1 MLRLAEALALGDRV
15 EDALDAC
22 TEAADLAEAAGRADL
37 LARAALVVHG
47 SGNPRVFSVVPP
59 ICERALARLPPDE
72 FALRS
77 RLLAQIA
84 VALAEREGG
93 TRPAELAS
101 AALAAAKRSGDPA
114 AELDAIAAR
123 HLAITGAE
131 TVAERLELGRR
142 AIELGASGQ
151 RPIGALWGHL
161 WRADS
166 SFQLGNLA
174 EMDREI
180 DAVGHIARTRGSH
193 IARWHEL
200 RMRAARS
207 AQDGDFVAARA
218 NNGQARELGRRLG
231 DLTLIGMTYAFSAQ
245 LAVTRGDP
253 GEMHADWAELISH
266 GPPWPLVQLTLP
278 AVHALQGRHELARA
292 EFERFRDATRTVP
305 KGVRW
310 TGTMIQLWHVA
321 VLLEDAE
328 VAADVYARLGD
339 VGNYYTGDG
348 SGAVYG
354 YGSGSRM
361 LGDLARVS
369 GRPTDALAHYRAA
382 TAMNLRVNARPHLAL
397 SRLGHAQALLAL
409 GGSHDPETDASVDQL
424 RDLATAEFERL
435 DMPGPLATART
446 LKTHDSSPLTAREN
460 EVAALVA
467 QSLTN
472 REIASRLFLS
482 ERTIESHIRNILAK
496 LNFTRRT
503 EIVTWVGR
511 RRPWPAH
518 RD

>member
-1 MLRLAEALALGDRV
+1 MRFEHALVRDAVYAEIEPSAVLEAHRRCAAALADLGAEAALVATHWQRAGVADACRAWAERADDEARAAAAHEDAARFARLALDSAAGTDPAERARLLLRLAEALALADRV

-22 TEAADLAEAAGRADL
+22 TEAADLADAAGRPDL

-47 SGNPRVFSVVPP
+47 SGNPRIFPVVPP
-59 ICERALARLPPDE
+59 ICERALALLPSDE

-84 VALAEREGG
+84 VAMAEREGG
-93 TRPAELAS
+93 TRPAELAT
-101 AALAAAKRSGDPA
+101 AALAAAERSGDPA

-123 HLAITGAE
+123 HLAITGVE

-142 AIELGASGQ
+142 AIELGASGE

-180 DAVGHIARTRGSH
+180 DAVAHIARTRGSH

-200 RMRAARS
+200 RMRAARA

-231 DLTLIGMTYAFSAQ
+231 EFALFGLTYAFSVQ

-253 GEMHADWAELISH
+253 GEMPADWAELISH
-266 GPPWPLVQLTLP
+266 GPPWPLVQLTRP
-278 AVHALQGRHELARA
+278 TMHALQGRHELARA

-328 VAADVYARLGD
+328 VAADLYARLGRRRALLHRRRFRRG
-339 VGNYYTGDG
+339 V
-348 SGAVYG
+348 
-354 YGSGSRM
+354 R
-361 LGDLARVS
+361 LRIRVTDA
-369 GRPTDALAHYRAA
+369 GRP
-382 TAMNLRVNARPHLAL
+382 RPCV
-397 SRLGHAQALLAL
+397 R
-409 GGSHDPETDASVDQL
+409 P
-424 RDLATAEFERL
+424 
-435 DMPGPLATART
+435 P
-446 LKTHDSSPLTAREN
+446 
-460 EVAALVA
+460 
-467 QSLTN
+467 
-472 REIASRLFLS
+472 
-482 ERTIESHIRNILAK
+482 
-496 LNFTRRT
+496 
-503 EIVTWVGR
+503 R
-511 RRPWPAH
+511 RRPRALPRRDRDEPAGERTATCRAQPPWPRTGVTRPRGLA
-518 RD
+518 

>member
-1 MLRLAEALALGDRV
+1 M
-15 EDALDAC
+15 
-22 TEAADLAEAAGRADL
+22 
-37 LARAALVVHG
+37 
-47 SGNPRVFSVVPP
+47 SGTVCRKS
-59 ICERALARLPPDE
+59 
-72 FALRS
+72 S
-77 RLLAQIA
+77 
-84 VALAEREGG
+84 
-93 TRPAELAS
+93 TRS
-101 AALAAAKRSGDPA
+101 AAERSGDPA

-123 HLAITGAE
+123 HLAITGVD

-142 AIELGASGQ
+142 AIELGTSGE

-193 IARWHEL
+193 VARWHEL

-218 NNGQARELGRRLG
+218 SNGQARELGRRLG
-231 DLTLIGMTYAFSAQ
+231 DFALFGLTYAFSVQ

-253 GEMHADWAELISH
+253 GEMPADWAELVSH
-266 GPPWPLVQLTLP
+266 GPPWPLVQLTYP
-278 AVHALQGRHELARA
+278 TVHALQGRHELARA

-310 TGTMIQLWHVA
+310 TGTMIQLWYVA

-328 VAADVYARLGD
+328 VAADLYARLGD
-339 VGNYYTGDG
+339 VGHYYTGDG
-348 SGAVYG
+348 SGVVFG
-354 YGSGSRM
+354 SGSGSRM

-369 GRPTDALAHYRAA
+369 GRPADALAHYRNA

-397 SRLGHAQALLAL
+397 SRLGHAQALVAL
-409 GGSHDPETDASVDQL
+409 GVSRDLETDASLADV
-424 RDLATAEFERL
+424 RDLAAAEFERL
-435 DMPGPLATART
+435 DMPGPLATARA
-446 LKTHDSSPLTAREN
+446 LKTHDTSPLTPREN

-467 QSLTN
+467 QSMTN
-472 REIASRLFLS
+472 REIAARLFLS
-482 ERTIESHIRNILAK
+482 ERTIESHIRSILAK

-503 EIVTWVGR
+503 EIVTWVVR
-511 RRPWPAH
+511 RRP
-518 RD
+518 

>member
-1 MLRLAEALALGDRV
+1 M
-15 EDALDAC
+15 
-22 TEAADLAEAAGRADL
+22 
-37 LARAALVVHG
+37 
-47 SGNPRVFSVVPP
+47 SGTVCRKS
-59 ICERALARLPPDE
+59 
-72 FALRS
+72 S
-77 RLLAQIA
+77 
-84 VALAEREGG
+84 
-93 TRPAELAS
+93 TRS
-101 AALAAAKRSGDPA
+101 AAERSGDPA

-123 HLAITGAE
+123 HLAITGVD

-142 AIELGASGQ
+142 AIELGTSGE

-193 IARWHEL
+193 VARWHEL

-218 NNGQARELGRRLG
+218 SNGQARELGRRLG
-231 DLTLIGMTYAFSAQ
+231 DFALFGLTYAFSVQ

-253 GEMHADWAELISH
+253 GEMPADWAELVSH
-266 GPPWPLVQLTLP
+266 GPPWPLVQLTYP
-278 AVHALQGRHELARA
+278 TVHALQGRHELARA

-328 VAADVYARLGD
+328 VAADLYARLGD
-339 VGNYYTGDG
+339 VGHYYTGDG
-348 SGAVYG
+348 SGVVFG
-354 YGSGSRM
+354 SGSGSRM

-369 GRPTDALAHYRAA
+369 GRPADALAHYRNA

-397 SRLGHAQALLAL
+397 SRLGHAQALVAL
-409 GGSHDPETDASVDQL
+409 GVSRDPETDASLADV
-424 RDLATAEFERL
+424 RDLAAAEFERL
-435 DMPGPLATART
+435 DMPGPLATARA
-446 LKTHDSSPLTAREN
+446 LKTHDTSPLTPREN

-467 QSLTN
+467 QSMTN
-472 REIASRLFLS
+472 REIAARLFLS
-482 ERTIESHIRNILAK
+482 ERTIESHIRSILAK

-503 EIVTWVGR
+503 EIVTWVVR
-511 RRPWPAH
+511 RRP
-518 RD
+518 